1 MQLCVKKNTQICGII
16 YLIDINKFMS
26 NFSFKKNLSAL
37 YNNQPSEPFLLSFG
51 TLLGGTFITS
61 FLNLF
66 LGNLEVIY
74 LLYFFFTWFWLRL
87 VELNFNFLIK
97 KNNKFLAFSL
107 SWLFPILLI
116 CFLGL
121 LHINLTIYFLSLIAA
136 IDILFLFLI
145 NIYKDIN
152 LSWRKIVLG
161 FVLGS
166 ILIGLSNVYTNTL
179 PWINQ
184 LAYAGIVPTD
194 YLRDAAVANA
204 WSEYSSISHGIHG
217 LLFEPYHVLFAIFI
231 DPFMNEN
238 VNVIHVF
245 TILANILV
253 PTLLIYGCS
262 KLIIYMGFAYISK
275 NWIITLIF
283 FFLTF
288 SSLEYVL
295 GQRSLLIATLLYIS
309 IIPLVFSLITVSKTK
324 HLEMILLSILVPVTI
339 FGRAFHGLFLCGLL
353 FYFLFEKK
361 NSQKLIILASI
372 IFSLIFIIS
381 YFGQTDR
388 ASSNIGQGYYEY
400 FLYSS
405 NLYINSYLIPIIL
418 LIFFLFFKNKSLNIK
433 SLKEF
438 VGNKF
443 LFFIFFIFLTIF
455 VLSLR
460 TGGFSDTF
468 YQLLPAYWFL
478 FFFLITPNFK
488 DLLFPSKREKS
499 SFKETK
505 IKYFVFLSLFIVSV
519 SFFKKH
525 LISINSESGTLKNII
540 KSVRVLDKSWKFQ
553 SDNKLFIN
561 KVDIKDCKKNQSDI
575 FCSVRTKIF
584 GMSNLEE
591 YTMNLYPA
599 KMLNK
604 AIKLSSNLNG
614 VTAVY
619 IHPSNP
625 YWSFFQYNE
634 GVVTSDIKASLYFMA
649 IGKIPLIFGVKKES
663 TDLAYSVN
671 TAHKNSGTLKD
682 LNLLGGD
689 NNLCTS
695 AKKVKVNNIIIFD
708 SNNNSRIV
716 KCK

>member
-16 YLIDINKFMS
+16 YLIDINKFMT

-37 YNNQPSEPFLLSFG
+37 YYNQASEPFLLSFG
-51 TLLGGTFITS
+51 ILIGGTFITS

-66 LGNLEVIY
+66 LGNLEAIY
-74 LLYFFFTWFWLRL
+74 LFYSLFTWFWLRL
-87 VELNFNFLIK
+87 VELNFNFLVK
-97 KNNKFLAFSL
+97 KNSKFLAFSL

-116 CFLGL
+116 CLLGL
-121 LHINLTIYFLSLIAA
+121 LHINLPIYFLSLVAA
-136 IDILFLFLI
+136 IDILFFFLI
-145 NIYKDIN
+145 NIYNDID
-152 LSWRKIVLG
+152 LRWKKIVLG
-161 FVLGS
+161 FVFGS
-166 ILIGLSNVYTNTL
+166 FIIGLSNIYTNTL
-179 PWINQ
+179 PWVNQ

-275 NWIITLIF
+275 NWIITLMF

-288 SSLEYVL
+288 SSLDYVL

-309 IIPLVFSLITVSKTK
+309 IIPLIFSLITETKTK
-324 HLEMILLSILVPVTI
+324 HLEIILLSILVPVII

-361 NSQKLIILASI
+361 KSLKLIILASI
-372 IFSLIFIIS
+372 IFSLLFIIL

-388 ASSNIGQGYYEY
+388 AFSNIGQGYYEY

-405 NLYINSYLIPIIL
+405 NFYINSYLIPIIL
-418 LIFFLFFKNKSLNIK
+418 FISFLFFKNKSFNIK
-433 SLKEF
+433 SLKKF
-438 VGNKF
+438 IGNKF

-468 YQLLPAYWFL
+468 YQLIPAYWFL
-478 FFFLITPNFK
+478 FFFLITPQFK
-488 DLLFPSKREKS
+488 NLLFSSKGKQN
-499 SFKETK
+499 SFKEPT
-505 IKYFVFLSLFIVSV
+505 IKYFILLSLFIVSV

-525 LISINSESGTLKNII
+525 FISIKSESGTLKNTIQ
-540 KSVRVLDKSWKFQ
+540 SVRVLNKSWKFQ

-561 KVDIKDCKKNQSDI
+561 NVNTKDCKKNQSDI
-575 FCSVRTKIF
+575 FCSIRTKIF
-584 GMSNLEE
+584 GTSNLEE
-591 YTMNLYPA
+591 FTVNLYPA
-599 KMLNK
+599 KILDK

-619 IHPSNP
+619 IYPNNP

-634 GVVTSDIKASLYFMA
+634 GIVTSDIKASLYFMA
-649 IGKIPLIFGVKKES
+649 IGKLPLIFGVKKES

-689 NNLCTS
+689 NNLCTY
-695 AKKVKVNNIIIFD
+695 AKKVRVNNIIIFD